1 MNEIVRNL
9 IRRKLRS
16 FLTISGIVIGIVAL
30 TTMGALA
37 NNFNALLDG
46 GAKYYAGYVPV
57 GDAGSNS
64 NGISAGGVIPLS
76 KAAEIQGVPGVARVF
91 PSITVEAKPGALQ
104 VVSLGLPDRIASYDP
119 AENGYSALK
128 TSFASGRTLDTS
140 TSGEI
145 VLGSS
150 FATEFKK
157 KVGDRI
163 TLPVKP
169 ADANPNFVQHTY
181 TVVGILNKTLTAPDT
196 AAFVN
201 LADAQ
206 QLFKDQFPVALQAN
220 FDASL
225 YAAAF
230 SVYGTPG
237 TNLDQ
242 LADRINAQVTGVKAQ
257 KPSKLVKA
265 LVDGGALFTTI
276 TMAAALLALVIG
288 GLAVINT
295 MIMAVSERVREIG
308 LKKAIGATTKAV
320 MREFLLESS
329 FIGLI
334 GGVVGFGLG
343 FAVTSLINA
352 TMPAS
357 QGAIFLVTPGLA
369 VLCIGFALALGTIAG
384 IIPAF
389 RASRMDPVAALRA
402 N

>member
-57 GDAGSNS
+57 GDASS
-64 NGISAGGVIPLS
+64 NGVTSGAVLPLS
-76 KAAEIQGVPGVARVF
+76 KAAEIQAVPGVARVF
-91 PSITVEAKPGALQ
+91 PTITVAAKPGALQ
-104 VVSLGLPDRIASYDP
+104 VVSLGLPDYISSYDP
-119 AENGYSALK
+119 AENDYSALK
-128 TSFASGRTLDTS
+128 TTVASGRTLDTS
-140 TSGEI
+140 ASGEI

-150 FATEFKK
+150 IAAEFNK
-157 KVGDRI
+157 KVGNTI

-169 ADANPNFVQHTY
+169 ADANPGFLQHNY

-196 AAFVN
+196 GAFVS

-206 QLFKDQFPVALQAN
+206 QLFKDQIPVALQTN
-220 FDASL
+220 LDISL
-225 YAAAF
+225 YAAGF
-230 SVYGTPG
+230 DVYGTPG
-237 TNLDQ
+237 TNLDD
-242 LADRINAQVTGVKAQ
+242 LANRINAQVPGVKAA
-257 KPSKLVKA
+257 KPSQLVKA
-265 LVDGGALFTTI
+265 LLAGGALFTTI
-276 TMAAALLALVIG
+276 TMAAALLALIIG

-320 MREFLLESS
+320 MGEFLLESS

-343 FAVTSLINA
+343 LAVTTVINA
-352 TMPAS
+352 TLPAS

-369 VLCIGFALALGTIAG
+369 VLCIAFALGLGTVAG

-389 RASRMDPVAALRA
+389 RASRMDPVAALRS